1 MLAARLS
8 PTPTR
13 ADARR
18 QPEDG
23 TLYGVVR
30 DHLPALLERARDHS
44 EHGFGYP
51 RFVEREFEKFLACG
65 LLCNGFVRVRCD
77 HCADER
83 LVAFSC
89 KTRGFCPSC
98 TSRRMAGTAAHLV
111 DRVLPAVP
119 YRQWVLSLPRQVRF
133 LIARDHNLLT
143 QVLGVFL
150 RKVFAWQRRRAR
162 AYGIDDPQCGAIT
175 FVQRFGSLLNL
186 NCHAH
191 AVLPDGVFAADSDG
205 AVSFH
210 ALPPPWDDDVVRL
223 LQQIARAIHRLV
235 QRRLALHG
243 DDAPPDLLAAE
254 QAESVASPP
263 FAGRAAFPTA
273 GHRSAFLDGYSLH
286 SDRLVDAED
295 REGLERLCRY
305 GARSPVANSRL
316 SRDPAG
322 RVVMALKR
330 PLRDGRTELAFTPV

>member
-1 MLAARLS
+1 MLAAQLS

-13 ADARR
+13 AYARR

-30 DHLPALLERARDHS
+30 DHLPAVLERAREHS

-83 LVAFSC
+83 LIAFSC

-111 DRVLPAVP
+111 DCVLPAVP

-133 LIARDHNLLT
+133 LIARDSDLLT
-143 QVLGVFL
+143 RVLGVFL
-150 RKVFAWQRRRAR
+150 GKVFAWQRRRAR
-162 AYGIDDPQCGAIT
+162 ALGIEDPRCGAVT

-191 AVLPDGVFAADSDG
+191 ALLPDGVFAADADG

-210 ALPPPWDDDVVRL
+210 PLPPMSIL
-223 LQQIARAIHRLV
+223 GAI
-235 QRRLALHG
+235 
-243 DDAPPDLLAAE
+243 
-254 QAESVASPP
+254 
-263 FAGRAAFPTA
+263 
-273 GHRSAFLDGYSLH
+273 
-286 SDRLVDAED
+286 
-295 REGLERLCRY
+295 
-305 GARSPVANSRL
+305 
-316 SRDPAG
+316 
-322 RVVMALKR
+322 
-330 PLRDGRTELAFTPV
+330 